1 MTPIPNSKIVLIET
15 PLDAADLWSQSFMG
29 QTPETKVS
37 VSHVVMVL
45 LVTAVAS
52 PIFLTNNEEIISSI
66 QLGICGLLISL
77 HRYTGERCS
86 SFAGLSSMV
95 GFKDESYEHSLC

>member
-29 QTPETKVS
+29 QTKVS

-66 QLGICGLLISL
+66 QLGICGLLISFHWL
-77 HRYTGERCS
+77 HWREMFIFCGIIIN
-86 SFAGLSSMV
+86 G
-95 GFKDESYEHSLC
+95 GI

>member
-1 MTPIPNSKIVLIET
+1 MQQIYEAK
-15 PLDAADLWSQSFMG
+15 ALWVKP
-29 QTPETKVS
+29 PETKVS

-52 PIFLTNNEEIISSI
+52 PIFLTSNEEIISSI

-77 HRYTGERCS
+77 HW
-86 SFAGLSSMV
+86 L
-95 GFKDESYEHSLC
+95 H